1 MMFKNHH
8 SKKKDNFLW
17 RSKCFVKNSN
27 FQFGNSKSVKGWLKF
42 ILQRWCSRIVTAK
55 RKNLIYREACALS
68 KFSIF
73 NLLFHQFGNP
83 KSVKELL
90 KGKLE
95 RWCSR
100 IVTAKRKNFSIERQ
114 FSTQLSFSIPSSSF
128 QYHFGWEIQFE
139 LETKVF
145 RLLLSF
151 WRHSD
156 LFLRIALGNQPV
168 SGLKQNINKY
178 LIIKVNF
185 RFTHVYFMEFLSI
198 FQLKKLWKF
207 ITIFGDFWED
217 TRTVFK
223 KKLFTFLTNKFLI
236 FPTFTDTFNKLYYK
250 IDLVSV
256 I

>member
-1 MMFKNHH
+1 MAQIHTTKMMFENCH
-8 SKKKDNFLW
+8 SKKKELNLS
-17 RSKCFVKNSN
+17 RGMCFIKIFN
-27 FQFGNSKSVKGWLKF
+27 FQ
-42 ILQRWCSRIVTAK
+42 
-55 RKNLIYREACALS
+55 LI
-68 KFSIF
+68 

-198 FQLKKLWKF
+198 FRLKKLWKF
-207 ITIFGDFWED
+207 ITIFGDFWE
-217 TRTVFK
+217 V
-223 KKLFTFLTNKFLI
+223 I
-236 FPTFTDTFNKLYYK
+236 YIFNKQISHISNLYRHF
-250 IDLVSV
+250 
-256 I
+256 